1 VTIRMLYLMFA
12 RLTGWLVLL
21 ARSDAAKDAELLVL
35 RQPVAV
41 LRRQNPGPA
50 LDWAD
55 RAVIAA
61 LARLPPGPV
70 RMTRL
75 KISNRGCCKPTDSPD
90 AQAAIGGILVT
101 SRQRL
106 TPPPTPLPRYASWI
120 VLGGRAIDGRAGR

>member
-35 RQPVAV
+35 RQEVAV
-41 LRRQNPGPA
+41 LRRQNRKPT

-61 LARLPPGPV
+61 LARLLRWP
-70 RMTRL
+70 
-75 KISNRGCCKPTDSPD
+75 GCCAGTADWSD
-90 AQAAIGGILVT
+90 GDG
-101 SRQRL
+101 
-106 TPPPTPLPRYASWI
+106 PTPIRVADRRWTRGSQ
-120 VLGGRAIDGRAGR
+120 R